1 MPDPSIGVF
10 GAGVAGKYDGGLEGG
25 GIRAAADEAA
35 ALGGACDPY
44 GVDGVSGGN
53 WLPTCDGSGENRDG
67 CPPPCEPD

>member
-53 WLPTCDGSGENRDG
+53 
-67 CPPPCEPD
+67 